1 VLEGFPSTDNE
12 ASYLV
17 ERVLFPEVVIIL
29 SVTDDVIIERLLPPR
44 LERWR
49 NRMTAKKEKREL
61 ELKQK
66 KDQIVCLHLDFVFE
80 IFVV

>member
-1 VLEGFPSTDNE
+1 MLEGFPSTDTE

-17 ERVLFPEVVIIL
+17 EKSLFPEVVIIL

-49 NRMTAKKEKREL
+49 NRMTAKKEKRDL
-61 ELKQK
+61 EIKQK
-66 KDQIVCLHLDFVFE
+66 KDQIVCGRRVF
-80 IFVV
+80 